1 MIGRL
6 AGRSVV
12 VVGAGTEPSG
22 QPDDPVGNGR
32 AISVLCGRE
41 GASVVCVD
49 KVADAAEETAAL
61 VRREGSDATGKV
73 ADVRDPEA
81 CRRLVDDA
89 ANGSGL
95 DGVVLNVGIGR
106 GRGLE
111 HTSTDDWDATFAVN
125 VRAHF
130 LVAQAALP
138 RLDEGG
144 AIVFVSSV
152 AALRPGTFLPSY
164 DASKAGVLALCRHVA
179 LEGARRGIRA
189 NAVVPGL
196 IDTPMGRRA
205 TQGRPSRGRT
215 RVPLGREGTAWEVAR
230 ACVFLLS
237 DEASYITGQHLAV
250 DGGLSTLA

>member
-1 MIGRL
+1 M
-6 AGRSVV
+6 V

-32 AISVLCGRE
+32 AISLLCGRM

-49 KVADAAEETAAL
+49 RVAEAAEQTADL
-61 VRREGSDATGKV
+61 VRREGGAARALV
-73 ADVRDPEA
+73 ADVRDAEA
-81 CRRLVDDA
+81 CGRLVEDA
-89 ANGSGL
+89 AQSEPL

-111 HTSTDDWDATFAVN
+111 HTTVDDWDETFAVN
-125 VRAHF
+125 LRAHF

-138 RLDEGG
+138 HLRDGG
-144 AIVFVSSV
+144 SMVFVSSV

-215 RVPLGREGTAWEVAR
+215 RVPLGREGTAWEVAD

-237 DEASYITGQHLAV
+237 DRASYITGQHLAV

>member
-1 MIGRL
+1 M
-6 AGRSVV
+6 
-12 VVGAGTEPSG
+12 VGAGTQPSG

-32 AISVLCGRE
+32 AISMLCGRE
-41 GASVVCVD
+41 AASVVCVD
-49 KVADAAEETAAL
+49 MIADAAEKTAEL
-61 VRREGSDATGKV
+61 VRHEGARATAVV
-73 ADVRDPEA
+73 ADVTDGDA

-89 ANGSGL
+89 ADDNGL

-111 HTSTDDWDATFAVN
+111 HTSVDDWDATFAVN
-125 VRAHF
+125 LRAHF

-138 RLDEGG
+138 RLREGG
-144 AIVFVSSV
+144 SIVFVASV

-215 RVPLGREGTAWEVAR
+215 RVPLGREGTAWEVAD

-237 DEASYITGQHLAV
+237 DQASYITGQHLAV

>member
-1 MIGRL
+1 V
-6 AGRSVV
+6 A
-12 VVGAGTEPSG
+12 VVGAGTQPSG
-22 QPDDPVGNGR
+22 QPDDPIGNGR

-49 KVADAAEETAAL
+49 KNADAAEETAGL
-61 VRREGSDATGKV
+61 VRAEGSEATAVV
-73 ADVRDPEA
+73 ADVSDSDA

-89 ANGSGL
+89 ARAHGI
-95 DGVVLNVGIGR
+95 DDVVLNVGIGR

-111 HTSTDDWDATFAVN
+111 HTSADEWDATFAVN
-125 VRAHF
+125 LRAHF
-130 LVAQAALP
+130 LVAQSALP
-138 RLDEGG
+138 RLGEGG
-144 AIVFVSSV
+144 ALVFVSSV

-215 RVPLGREGTAWEVAR
+215 RVPLGREGTAWEIAQ